1 MTIIL
6 NLLLTILM
14 TWFTQ
19 AIYPGFPSTGFWI
32 LLVFIAWNIVFWL
45 FSFFYNKKAF
55 YRSPKITLLIFF
67 YLKEL
72 LLASVKVAYD
82 VLTPKDH
89 MHPAVIAVPL
99 EAKTDLEITLLA
111 NFITLTPGTLSID
124 VSEDR
129 KTLYIHE
136 VYVKNGDTEKIVK
149 EIKEGFE
156 RRILN
161 ITRIKEEQKK

>member
-1 MTIIL
+1 MCIDMVIIL

-14 TWFTQ
+14 TWFTKG
-19 AIYPGFPSTGFWI
+19 IYPGIPSSGFMT
-32 LLVFIAWNIVFWL
+32 LLIFAGWNIVFWL
-45 FSFFYNKKAF
+45 VSFFYNKQAF
-55 YRSPKITLLIFF
+55 YKTPIIGMLILF

-72 LLASVKVAYD
+72 FLASIRVAYD
-82 VLTPKDH
+82 VITPKDH
-89 MHPAVIAVPL
+89 MKPAIIAVPL

-136 VYVKNGDTEKIVK
+136 VYVKAGDTEKIIRQ
-149 EIKEGFE
+149 IKDGFE
-156 RRILN
+156 KRILQV
-161 ITRIKEEQKK
+161 TR